1 MLIVEPASE
10 PRPGRKIGVALAGG
24 GPVGAFYEIG
34 ALHALSD
41 ALIGRE
47 LTDLDV
53 YVGVSSGA
61 LIASAL
67 ANGFDTTSIGSTY
80 LDGGSTELAFS
91 PQLLLQPAVREYLSR
106 LGTLPRALAHALRQ
120 CASDQRYDAWAAIL
134 GSAGLLLPTA
144 LFDNRPFERHL
155 RALFATHG
163 ATDDFR
169 KLRAPLYVVATLLD
183 TGAPVVFGEGSLRRV
198 PISRAVVASSALP
211 GLFPPVQIGSR
222 SYVDGALVRT
232 MHASLALDAGCD
244 LVICINPLV
253 PFDASKARR
262 GSYGSVAA
270 AGLPAILSQT
280 FRTLI
285 HSRMQVGMASY
296 RNRFPCADQL
306 LLEPDAGDERLFFT
320 NVFRYSG
327 RHRLIEYA
335 YQRTRRD
342 LLAQASALRPLLE
355 RHGLQLNLRLLR
367 MRRRS
372 FLSAKQLRLS
382 RARRAIPGLRS
393 ALRRLEQAL
402 PAVGGRRLIG
412 SARPP

>member
-1 MLIVEPASE
+1 VLIVEPASQ
-10 PRPGRKIGVALAGG
+10 PRPGRRIGVALAGG
-24 GPVGAFYEIG
+24 GPAGAFYEIG
-34 ALHALSD
+34 ALHALSE
-41 ALIGRE
+41 ALIGRD
-47 LTDLDV
+47 LTKLDV

-61 LIASAL
+61 LIAAAL
-67 ANGFDTTSIGSTY
+67 ANGFDTTNIGSTY
-80 LDGGSTELAFS
+80 LDTDTSELGFS
-91 PQLLLQPAVREYLSR
+91 PQLLLQPAVGEYLTR
-106 LGTLPRALAHALRQ
+106 LIAAPQAFAHALHQ
-120 CASDQRYDAWAAIL
+120 FASDQRYDAWSAIL
-134 GSAGLLLPTA
+134 GSAGRLLPTA

-155 RALFATHG
+155 RALFTTHG
-163 ATDDFR
+163 ATNDFR
-169 KLRAPLYVVATLLD
+169 KLHAPLYVVATLLD
-183 TGAPVVFGEGSLRRV
+183 TGAPVVFGEGAFRHV
-198 PISRAVVASSALP
+198 PISRAVAASSALP
-211 GLFPPVQIGSR
+211 GLFPPVQIGGR

-232 MHASLALDAGCD
+232 MHASLALDAGCN

-262 GSYGSVAA
+262 GRYGSVAA

-296 RNRFPCADQL
+296 RDRFPGADQL
-306 LLEPDAGDERLFFT
+306 LLEPDAGDERMFFT

-342 LLAQASALRPLLE
+342 LLTQANTLRPLLE

-372 FLSAKQLRLS
+372 FLSAQQLRLT
-382 RARRAIPGLRS
+382 RARKAIPGLWS
-393 ALRRLEQAL
+393 ALDRLERTL
-402 PAVGGRRLIG
+402 PAVRAGG
-412 SARPP
+412 

>member
-1 MLIVEPASE
+1 MLIVEPASL

-34 ALHALSD
+34 ALHALGD
-41 ALIGRE
+41 ALLGRQ

-61 LIASAL
+61 LVASAL

-80 LDGGSTELAFS
+80 LDEGATELAFS
-91 PQLLLQPAVREYLSR
+91 PQLLLQPAVRAYLSR
-106 LGTLPRALAHALRQ
+106 LGALPRALVRVLRQ
-120 CASDQRYDAWAAIL
+120 FGHEQRYDVWAAIL
-134 GSAGLLLPTA
+134 GSAGRLLPTA
-144 LFDNRPFERHL
+144 LFDNRPLERHL

-169 KLRAPLYVVATLLD
+169 SLRAPLYVVATLLD
-183 TGAPVVFGEGSLRRV
+183 TGAPAIFGARGLKHV
-198 PISRAVVASSALP
+198 PISRAVAASSALP
-211 GLFPPVQIGSR
+211 GLFPPVHIRGR
-222 SYVDGALVRT
+222 DYVDGALVRT
-232 MHASLALDAGCD
+232 MHASLALEAGCN

-253 PFDASKARR
+253 PFDASKARPTR
-262 GSYGSVAA
+262 YGSVAA
-270 AGLPAILSQT
+270 AGLPSILSQT

-296 RNRFPCADQL
+296 RERFPGADQL

-320 NVFRYSG
+320 NVFSYSG

-342 LLAQASALRPLLE
+342 LLAQAGVLRPVFE
-355 RHGLQLNLRLLR
+355 RHGLQLNLRQLQL
-367 MRRRS
+367 RRRS
-372 FLSAKQLRLS
+372 FLSAAQRRAA
-382 RARRAIPGLRS
+382 RARAAIPGLRA

-402 PAVGGRRLIG
+402 PAAAA
-412 SARPP
+412 AR

>member
-1 MLIVEPASE
+1 MLTVEPASR
-10 PRPGRKIGVALAGG
+10 PRRGLKIGLALAGG
-24 GPVGAFYEIG
+24 GPLGAFFEIG
-34 ALHALSD
+34 ALHALGD
-41 ALIGRE
+41 ALSGRE

-61 LIASAL
+61 LVAAAL

-80 LDGGSTELAFS
+80 LDGGASELAFS
-91 PQLLLQPAVREYLSR
+91 PQLLLQPAVAEYLTR
-106 LGTLPRALAHALRQ
+106 LRGLPRALARVLQQFAH
-120 CASDQRYDAWAAIL
+120 DQRYDVWSAIL
-134 GSAGLLLPTA
+134 GSAGRLLPTA

-155 RALFATHG
+155 HALFATPG
-163 ATDDFR
+163 ATDDFT

-183 TGAPVVFGEGSLRRV
+183 TGAPAVFGGPRCRRV
-198 PISRAVVASSALP
+198 PISRAVTASSALP
-211 GLFPPVQIGSR
+211 GLFPPVQIGR
-222 SYVDGALVRT
+222 RAYVDGALVRT

-262 GSYGSVAA
+262 GGYGSVAA

-296 RNRFPCADQL
+296 RERFPGADQL

-335 YQRTRRD
+335 YQRTRHD
-342 LLAQASALRPLLE
+342 LLAQAGALRPVLE
-355 RHGLQLNLRLLR
+355 RHGLRLNLPLLR
-367 MRRRS
+367 TRGRS
-372 FLSAKQLRLS
+372 FLSSAQLRSS
-382 RARRAIPGLRS
+382 RARAAIPGLRA
-393 ALRRLEQAL
+393 ALRRLERAL
-402 PAVGGRRLIG
+402 PAAGAAG
-412 SARPP
+412 